1 MKKEKK
7 KNSFLE
13 SLLGVMILIALAFWF
28 FSDGD
33 VNDQI
38 AELEAEVKAVPV
50 SNYNKNLELYKKL
63 LELDPEN
70 DRYKQK
76 IEIYTENKRV
86 AETLTPEERDSL
98 EAERKETEAK
108 ETLKIIAE
116 YSEKIQREIDG
127 FSDGFDPSVY
137 KDNRDSILIG
147 LALFSVWATMIEEG
161 ESLDLNFA
169 QKEQRAILR
178 QKIIEAQVE
187 TFPKFREAY
196 GPILDKNLWEFDID
210 ARSFGKN
217 HKTIE
222 FVGGIFAANSN
233 IKEFHIL
240 WRETFQNLRFKQIR
254 YKWFDD
260 ASEYTYFD
268 INPPADNELIIW
280 ENNDKYREV
289 S

>member
-1 MKKEKK
+1 MKKAKK
-7 KNSFLE
+7 KNTFWE
-13 SLLGVMILIALAFWF
+13 SLLGTVILIALVLWF

-33 VNDQI
+33 VDDQI

-50 SNYNKNLELYKKL
+50 SNYNKNLEVYNKL

-70 DRYKQK
+70 ERYKQK
-76 IEIYTENKRV
+76 IVTYTENKRF
-86 AETLTPEERDSL
+86 AEAPTPEELARHEKEL
-98 EAERKETEAK
+98 KEAEAK
-108 ETLKIIAE
+108 ETLKKITE
-116 YSEKIQREIDG
+116 YSEKIKREIDG
-127 FSDGFDPSVY
+127 FSNGFDPLVY
-137 KDNRDSILIG
+137 IDNRDSILIG

-161 ESLDLNFA
+161 EELDLNSA
-169 QKEQRAILR
+169 QEEQRTILR

-217 HKTIE
+217 RKTIE
-222 FVGGIFAANSN
+222 FVGGIFAANRN

-240 WRETFQNLRFKQIR
+240 WRETFQNLRFEQIR
-254 YKWFDD
+254 YKWFDE

-280 ENNDKYREV
+280 ENNGKYREV